1 MAVKGTLTN
10 ISIKQGNTNGRNW
23 KLYTYKLDNGKSFTA
38 FKKFNV
44 SEGDYVEIT
53 NEQKNGKW
61 QVKDIKKINNPSS
74 GIQNKPNNS
83 LNPDRELYIQ
93 RQSSLKV
100 ATDIVANNLD
110 VAKII
115 TIADLLVEYCQNGKS
130 EKLEEELS
138 AIILNDIENI
148 DEDDEEDLEGALD
161 EDE

>member
-23 KLYTYKLDNGKSFTA
+23 KLYIYKLDNGKSFTT

-74 GIQNKPNNS
+74 GTQNKPNN

-148 DEDDEEDLEGALD
+148 DKDDEEDLEGALD

>member
-10 ISIKQGNTNGRNW
+10 ISIKQGNTNGRDW
-23 KLYTYKLDNGKSFTA
+23 KLYTYKLDNGKSFAA

-44 SEGDYVEIT
+44 SEGDYVEIV

-61 QVKDIKKINNPSS
+61 QVKDIKKINNSSS
-74 GIQNKPNNS
+74 GTQNKPNN

-130 EKLEEELS
+130 EQLLAK
-138 AIILNDIENI
+138 
-148 DEDDEEDLEGALD
+148 LD
-161 EDE
+161 EMVLEDVADVAPFDLDEIDKEDQ